1 MVVVCVIVM
10 TFGFFF
16 SLPCVSLK
24 IEMLAKKAQLKKNG
38 EEITADFYE
47 QYEPREEDRSLMFIG
62 IGAIA
67 AAIAVLVISVWR

>member
-1 MVVVCVIVM
+1 MVVVCVIV
-10 TFGFFF
+10 TIFGFFF

-47 QYEPREEDRSLMFIG
+47 QYEPREEDRSLMIVG
-62 IGAIA
+62 IVAIVA
-67 AAIAVLVISVWR
+67 SVVGLATSIWR